1 MTLLRAL
8 SLPFQAT
15 SLMFVAFTATL
26 LALVGSI
33 GGSIAPLTILSTYI
47 LLSWINKYAFALLD
61 HAANGGTEAPV
72 ASVEMLGPMGDWRA
86 IVHPM
91 LAAFVSILAWWLHG
105 FTPAY
110 VALAALPLF
119 PASVGALA
127 ISHQFLDAINPLS
140 LWRTARD
147 LGAQYL
153 VLLAMM
159 LGIGIVVVLLL
170 RLGVTR
176 VVLYVAV
183 ELLVL
188 AFYAAIG
195 GALHDRR
202 IDLGFDP
209 LNSPERQSER
219 EAAEHVRQRQA
230 MLDAVYT
237 STHAGN
243 YVEGPKRLKDWFT
256 GPDAQLVP
264 DAHATARQVLAWQKD
279 RAVAETLRVLTS
291 HCLEARQPAVALSTA
306 DAAVGRVPTFAV
318 ATEAEATALAQ
329 YASQTGRRGLARR
342 LLENYAAAHPE
353 APPSPVAKSLRA
365 SLDDRQAP

>member
-61 HAANGGTEAPV
+61 HASNGGTEAPV
-72 ASVEMLGPMGDWRA
+72 ASVEMLGPTGDWRA
-86 IVHPM
+86 FVHPM
-91 LAAFVSILAWWLHG
+91 LAALVSVLAWWLHG
-105 FTPAY
+105 FTPAW
-110 VALAALPLF
+110 VALAMLPLF

-159 LGIGIVVVLLL
+159 LGIGVVVVLLL

-219 EAAEHVRQRQA
+219 EAAEHVRLRQA
-230 MLDAVYT
+230 MLDAVYA

-243 YVEGPKRLKDWFT
+243 YTDGPKRLKDWFA

-264 DAHATARQVLAWQKD
+264 DAHAATRQVLAWQKD
-279 RAVAETLRVLTS
+279 RAVAETLRTLAS
-291 HCLEARQPAVALSTA
+291 LCLEARQPAVALSTA
-306 DAAVGRVPTFAV
+306 DAAVGRIPAFAL
-318 ATEAEATALAQ
+318 ASEAEALALAQ

-342 LLENYAAAHPE
+342 LLDNYAAAHPE
-353 APPSPVAKSLRA
+353 APPSPAAKSLRA

>member
-8 SLPFQAT
+8 TLPFQAT
-15 SLMFVAFTATL
+15 SLLFVAFTATL

-33 GGSIAPLTILSTYI
+33 GGSIAPLTILVTYI

-61 HAANGGTEAPV
+61 HAANGATEAPV
-72 ASVEMLGPMGDWRA
+72 ASVEMLGPTGDWRA
-86 IVHPM
+86 FVHPM
-91 LAAFVSILAWWLHG
+91 LVALVSIVSWWLHG
-105 FTPAY
+105 FTPAF

-119 PASVGALA
+119 PASIGALA
-127 ISHQFLDAINPLS
+127 ISHQFFDAINPLA

-147 LGAQYL
+147 LGMQYL

-159 LGIGIVVVLLL
+159 LGIAAVGVLLL

-176 VVLYVAV
+176 IVLYVAV
-183 ELLVL
+183 ELMVL

-209 LNSPERQSER
+209 LQSPERRSQR
-219 EAAEHVRQRQA
+219 EADEHVRRRQA
-230 MLDAVYT
+230 VLDAVYT

-243 YVEGPKRLKDWFT
+243 YVEGPRRLKEWLE
-256 GPDAQLVP
+256 GPEAQLVP
-264 DAHATARQVLAWQKD
+264 DAHATVQQAMAWQKD
-279 RAVAETLRVLTS
+279 RAVAETLRTVVS
-291 HCLEARQPAVALSTA
+291 HCVGTGQPAVALTTA
-306 DAAVGRVPTFAV
+306 EAALKRLPAFAV
-318 ATEAEATALAQ
+318 ASEAEAITMAQ

-342 LLENYAAAHPE
+342 LLDNYAAAHPE
-353 APPSPVAKSLRA
+353 APSSPVAKTLRT
-365 SLDDRQAP
+365 SLDD